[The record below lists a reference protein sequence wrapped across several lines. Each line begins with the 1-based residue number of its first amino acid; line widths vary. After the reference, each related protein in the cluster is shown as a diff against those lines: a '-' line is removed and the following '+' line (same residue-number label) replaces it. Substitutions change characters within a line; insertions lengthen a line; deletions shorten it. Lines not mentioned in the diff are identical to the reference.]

1 MRIRRGTDINDA
13 LHAKGYDYDTD
24 HKGQNT
30 YEFREDRGGTGK
42 IDWHDDDTFSE
53 PMSAFMTGV
62 LRVFGIITGLTLIV
76 AALWGWYQLTM

>member
-1 MRIRRGTDINDA
+1 MRIKRGTDINDA
-13 LHAKGYDYDTD
+13 LEADGKTWETNPRN
-24 HKGQNT
+24 GQNT

-62 LRVFGIITGLTLIV
+62 LRTFGIIAVFITLFV
-76 AALWGWYQLTM
+76 AAFWMIS